1 MASLLEDQEMRRA
14 NIPGGGNIEEREKM
28 IEDSEKR
35 LKEGQLEL
43 KIESERLRV
52 LI

>member
-1 MASLLEDQEMRRA
+1 MRRA